1 MAVYLA
7 VIFAVMLWRGV
18 SIEPQWVALALL
30 LVAVALGRGKAFI
43 FDWLPFLVLFFAY
56 EVMRGFAAKTGFAAH
71 DITGLERFLFFGSLP
86 TVTLQHWFYNP
97 NLIGVQDWAAMVLY
111 FLHFPVPLLV
121 GFVFWW
127 NRREHYWRFVAAL
140 LLMCFLAFITYLF
153 WPSDP
158 PWYINKQDGVVKII
172 DETIR
177 KWGVQYFVS
186 PVYTNLNPNKFAAF
200 PSLHAAFPAL
210 GAMYAWSRYRWL
222 ALILIPYTACVWIA
236 IVYLGEHY
244 FVDAL
249 AGLAYA
255 LVATAIVTA
264 VAVTRARR
272 VS

>member
-18 SIEPQWVALALL
+18 SIEPHLRPERIVADADEVLGGGRQGERPELGTERPPARLDLL
-30 LVAVALGRGKAFI
+30 EI
-43 FDWLPFLVLFFAY
+43 
-56 EVMRGFAAKTGFAAH
+56 MRGFAAKTGFAPH
-71 DITGLERFLFFGSLP
+71 DVSGLERAVFAGTLP
-86 TVTLQHWFYNP
+86 TVTLQHWFYDP
-97 NLIGVQDWAAMVLY
+97 SRVAAWDVAGMMLY

-140 LLMCFLAFITYLF
+140 LLMCFLAFITYHF

-210 GAMYAWSRYRWL
+210 GKL
-222 ALILIPYTACVWIA
+222 K
-236 IVYLGEHY
+236 
-244 FVDAL
+244 
-249 AGLAYA
+249 
-255 LVATAIVTA
+255 
-264 VAVTRARR
+264 RA
-272 VS
+272 